1 MCALRSAKSP
11 KSCHTVDFHRNAVK
25 ISGRDLEAQAN
36 AHGLQ
41 VWARNGMSPALLAE
55 PLEKVDSIPSE
66 CASNADATMTN
77 HRRTG
82 LVLGGIAAAFVIASV
97 FVVPVLLDANRY
109 RAKAISYVEES
120 TGKKVEI
127 GRLAVTFFPT
137 LTIRVDDFAV
147 KSPPLFPPSYILKV
161 ARIDAQLD
169 GRALLHRQ
177 VVITAMVLEQ
187 PVVNLVS
194 DPDGPWNFENSKGK
208 NGTISSRIGVI
219 ALVKINRGHVL
230 VSNLLPSDAPGPVF
244 FEAQD
249 VTTELQNVDVDAI
262 TNPSSTTLDAQ
273 GSLKAA
279 VLRFGAIEAKQLSSN
294 IRLQARQVLFTNVN
308 AETYGGNTSGEFAI
322 KLSGKNP
329 SFKTIATMKR
339 VDVAYFLSSFKNARG
354 KMTGTLEG
362 ELKIA
367 GEITHS
373 VDPWDGLHGSGHL
386 TVRDGRVPNLK
397 LNANLMKL
405 AHYNDLGPAKNDPSS
420 FNSISTD
427 LELDSGRILSK
438 VIDID
443 GYGVD
448 IDGSGTVSLTGSDE
462 LDYQGVA
469 KIAKQG
475 FMTNLFARLAGGT
488 LKDGQLFFPF
498 HIGGTIDR
506 PVFAKGK

>member
-1 MCALRSAKSP
+1 
-11 KSCHTVDFHRNAVK
+11 
-25 ISGRDLEAQAN
+25 
-36 AHGLQ
+36 
-41 VWARNGMSPALLAE
+41 
-55 PLEKVDSIPSE
+55 
-66 CASNADATMTN
+66 MTI

-82 LVLGGIAAAFVIASV
+82 LILAGIAAAFVIALV

-109 RAKAISYVEES
+109 RANAISYLEES

-127 GRLAVTFFPT
+127 GRLAVTFLPKV
-137 LTIRVDDFAV
+137 TIRVDDFAI

-177 VVITAMVLEQ
+177 VVITAIVLEQ

-194 DPDGPWNFENSKGK
+194 DPDGPWNFEKPKTK
-208 NGTISSRIGVI
+208 NGPISSQIGVI
-219 ALVKINRGHVL
+219 ALVKINRGHIL

-249 VTTELQNVDVDAI
+249 VTAELRNVDADAV
-262 TNPSSTTLDAQ
+262 TNPSSTTLDGQ

-279 VLRFGAIEAKQLSSN
+279 VLRLGAIEAKNLSST
-294 IRLQARQVLFTNVN
+294 IRLQTRQVLFTDVN
-308 AETYGGNTSGEFAI
+308 AETYGGNTSGELAI
-322 KLSGKNP
+322 KLSGKSP
-329 SFKTIATMKR
+329 SFKTVATMKR
-339 VDVAYFLSSFKNARG
+339 VDVAHLLSTFKNASG
-354 KMTGTLEG
+354 KMTGKLEG

-373 VDPWDGLHGSGHL
+373 VHPWDGLRGIGHL
-386 TVRDGRVPNLK
+386 TVRDGQVPSLK

-405 AHYNDLGPAKNDPSS
+405 AHYNDLGLAKNDPSS
-420 FNSISTD
+420 FNFVSTD
-427 LELDSGRILSK
+427 LELDHDRISSK

-469 KIAKQG
+469 QIAKQG
-475 FMTNLFARLAGGT
+475 FVTNLFARLAGGT
-488 LKDGQLFFPF
+488 LKDGKLSFPF
-498 HIGGTIDR
+498 HIGGTIDN